1 MSENVLTVYS
11 SLFSVFYFSFF
22 FHVWKL
28 VGFSLCAFIQKSLVD
43 VPGWVSASIV
53 QGTSRAPS
61 SWKLRSLA
69 LGPGFELILSFLF
82 FPSSSSF
89 FLQLL
94 LLAAR
99 TGSLITS
106 CLLFESV
113 EFF

>member
-53 QGTSRAPS
+53 QGTYIKSPF
-61 SWKLRSLA
+61 KLETQI
-69 LGPGFELILSFLF
+69 LGPGTWF
-82 FPSSSSF
+82 
-89 FLQLL
+89 
-94 LLAAR
+94 
-99 TGSLITS
+99 
-106 CLLFESV
+106 
-113 EFF
+113 